1 MSLNTKFNIL
11 DKFSQINNLLN
22 LHLSEN
28 KFITSFHLSQLFNLT
43 PIECTY
49 ILNQYIIKSNNLNN
63 IIIIFSAEQID
74 NKGNLSKFLIPSYSK
89 DLKKIV
95 NDNKNL
101 ISFNVYAICNKI
113 DNFELNDYSYLLG
126 EEEIITRYDLGKKII
141 VETKKKNN
149 EKEKIDY
156 SKNIFDENAEENYYG
171 GLKAKEQNEK
181 IINEDIKK
189 NNNNNQDN
197 LLKRKIH
204 EKKQKINDKKSKE
217 KNIMYSSYEEKSLS
231 EKNEDNNNNEDIE
244 MKEDNNEEFEK
255 VLRKKKVKKT
265 VTMVNEEGYL
275 VTKDEIVEEEFYEDV
290 KKNKNINN
298 INQNIKPVQ
307 PQKKSKKLPTGQ
319 TSLFSFLNK

>member
-1 MSLNTKFNIL
+1 MSLDTKFNIL

-113 DNFELNDYSYLLG
+113 DNFELNDYTYLLG

-171 GLKAKEQNEK
+171 GFKAKEQNEK

-189 NNNNNQDN
+189 KNNNNQDN

-217 KNIMYSSYEEKSLS
+217 TIVIHSSYEEKSLS
-231 EKNEDNNNNEDIE
+231 EKNEDNKNNEDNKDKI
-244 MKEDNNEEFEK
+244 KEDDVKNEIKMDEK
-255 VLRKKKVKKT
+255 IT
-265 VTMVNEEGYL
+265 
-275 VTKDEIVEEEFYEDV
+275 EDV
-290 KKNKNINN
+290 KEDDKKMDEKIIEETKNENNENEETKKDENNVNQEIIKEENKTNEEIKTDEKEAKN
-298 INQNIKPVQ
+298 
-307 PQKKSKKLPTGQ
+307 GE
-319 TSLFSFLNK
+319 